1 MAVAF
6 EGGGTEP
13 VDEPR
18 EHEMLLPKPKL
29 VTQVSPVTCWAASL
43 ESWTGAVRGIAVE
56 QAGLIPVYGDK
67 TAGGGLSSAS
77 VPLLASDYLLKHKKV
92 ALNPDWAAPSYPYQ
106 TVEKFSPH
114 LVDELLTRKH
124 LLLIY
129 VPLGSATWRHMVVV
143 YGVIGDKFSIMNPYP
158 GTGFLSVESSYFFP
172 SYRNSAFLLF
182 GK

>member
-1 MAVAF
+1 
-6 EGGGTEP
+6 
-13 VDEPR
+13 
-18 EHEMLLPKPKL
+18 MLLPKPKL
-29 VTQVSPVTCWAASL
+29 VTQVNPVTCWAASL

-67 TAGGGLSSAS
+67 TTGGGLSPAS

-114 LVDELLTRKH
+114 LV
-124 LLLIY
+124 
-129 VPLGSATWRHMVVV
+129 GSATWRHMVVV

-172 SYRNSAFLLF
+172 SYTNSAFLLF
-182 GK
+182 SK